1 MAQADGGTTGC
12 HPGLRGGGAPPE
24 CVGQL
29 RPEAGRNTMCCHRAP
44 CVAGHLG
51 VAALST
57 GWHDVGIDVAALVH
71 IDAGE
76 DLVHEL
82 L

>member
-1 MAQADGGTTGC
+1 MAQADGGTTGYGR
-12 HPGLRGGGAPPE
+12 GLRGGGAPPG
-24 CVGQL
+24 CAGQL
-29 RPEAGRNTMCCHRAP
+29 RPEADGSTTCGHRGP

-57 GWHDVGIDVAALVH
+57 GWRDVGIDVAALVH